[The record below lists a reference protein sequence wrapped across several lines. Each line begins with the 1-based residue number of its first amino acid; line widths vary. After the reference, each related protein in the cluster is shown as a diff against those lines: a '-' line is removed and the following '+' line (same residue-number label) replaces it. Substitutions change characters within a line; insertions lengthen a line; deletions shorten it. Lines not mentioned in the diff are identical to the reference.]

1 MNKIL
6 LGILAVSVLAL
17 IYYKF
22 NPSDIAI
29 FPKCP
34 FLLLTGLKCPGCG
47 SQRAIHSLLHFDIF
61 GAIRYNLLFVLS
73 LPLIVILSYAEIMRN
88 KKPALYIKLH
98 KAKFIWFIFGT
109 VILWWIIRNIFDI

>member
-1 MNKIL
+1 MYQP
-6 LGILAVSVLAL
+6 L
-17 IYYKF
+17 IKF
-22 NPSDIAI
+22 HPHPAI
-29 FPKCP
+29 FTQV
-34 FLLLTGLKCPGCG
+34 L
-47 SQRAIHSLLHFDIF
+47 DIF

>member
-34 FLLLTGLKCPGCG
+34 FLLLTGLKCPGCC
-47 SQRAIHSLLHFDIF
+47 SQRAINSLLHFDLF

-73 LPLIVILSYAEIMRN
+73 LPLIILLSYAEIMRN